1 MSDAYD
7 VQVAVD
13 PVDVFNCPSCNA
25 RLDMTG
31 RKAFT
36 LLACPSCANVLQVP
50 GRFGGFLLL
59 ELLGVGGM
67 GATYR
72 ARDESLNR
80 NVAIKVMRRSLGE
93 NPAFLQTFRHEAQA
107 AARINH
113 PHVVQI
119 YSFGE
124 FKNQPYIVMEM
135 ITGGSL
141 DQLLASGEP
150 FDQMLAIRIGNEIA
164 AALQMGYESKMLHG
178 DLKPENILLDE
189 KGSAKLVDFG
199 IAQMAGANSKEIW
212 GTPYY
217 VAPEKVRRQ
226 RTDCRSDIYS
236 LGGTLYHIL
245 ARQPPFDGP
254 DASAVV
260 KARFLKPAPPLREKR
275 KDIDPD
281 VEAIVARMLQVEP
294 AMRYPTYESLRADM
308 NRYLDKAGPL
318 FNVTKKIAMLRKK
331 ATGQITT
338 SSSPISP
345 TTSSMTRTTGS
356 LNRTTG
362 SVAATNDP
370 PPSSATPTSAPATS
384 KPGRIV
390 IQANATRMMRNT
402 SSSSSSETTPRKESK
417 PLSVWVLV
425 LAVVGLL
432 LIGAAAGVLFWY
444 VGKHRDQASVT
455 VEDVHVQEARTSA
468 VYRIKNIALEA
479 EIIRTNLDV
488 QSDTSGMIVSQTVR
502 QVIAADVL
510 SPELREQLQPPRP
523 LPPPPPDAVTPPVL
537 ASTTTHAP
545 ETNAALAA
553 TTTPAPKPVAALPT
567 PEPQDPPNLPP
578 VVAKVRAMY
587 RDWYRIESIV
597 QNAVETHDAAT
608 AVLSAVMVNLS
619 TNTPASLNAQADFF
633 ETQLASL
640 NPGGDLYAELH
651 KKLFGLRQGS
661 YDATNVLLV
670 AMIKAKQKQ
679 VETEREEKEKLRKE
693 IQEKEKRD
701 LLENKAKEQVAQVQ
715 TKEREI
721 RELLHKMDF
730 VGARRNLRSVSE
742 DLTTPEGQKELSLAI
757 ERITHLEILRDFLA
771 SKLPGYQHPVDKWKI
786 DSADEKGLV
795 VNGHDV
801 AWADVGDIRMGLFIR
816 HFIFSD
822 EQTRNLK
829 LREQV
834 DQLING
840 AMYLR
845 YFVPGNEKAQ
855 EMAGKMLEKAVSLI
869 PVCWEDIARLLPNEK
884 AGKEEAP
891 SSPSSSSSS
900 TPSAADSA
908 VNALK

>member
-1 MSDAYD
+1 MLRSMSDAYD

-13 PVDVFNCPSCNA
+13 PVDAYNCPSCNA
-25 RLDMTG
+25 HLDMTG

-113 PHVVQI
+113 AHVVQI

-141 DQLLASGEP
+141 DRMLASGEP
-150 FDQMLAIRIGNEIA
+150 FDQTLAIRIGNEIA

-199 IAQMAGANSKEIW
+199 IAQMAGANSKEVW

-254 DASAVV
+254 DAAAVV

-275 KDIDPD
+275 KDIDPE

-308 NRYLDKAGPL
+308 TRYLEKAGPL

-338 SSSPISP
+338 SSSPISST
-345 TTSSMTRTTGS
+345 TTSSVTRTTGS

-362 SVAATNDP
+362 SVAAGVP
-370 PPSSATPTSAPATS
+370 PPPTTSAPATS

-390 IQANATRMMRNT
+390 IQANATRMMRK
-402 SSSSSSETTPRKESK
+402 SSSSSGENTSRQESK
-417 PLSVWVLV
+417 PLPMWVL
-425 LAVVGLL
+425 LLGFVGLL
-432 LIGAAAGVLFWY
+432 LVGAAAGVIFWY
-444 VGKHRDQASVT
+444 ASKHRDQASVPT
-455 VEDVHVQEARTSA
+455 EDVHVQEARTAA
-468 VYRIKNIALEA
+468 VYRIKNIAMVA
-479 EIIRTNLDV
+479 DVTRTNLN
-488 QSDTSGMIVSQTVR
+488 SLSEISGMIVSQTVR
-502 QVIAADVL
+502 QVVASDVL

-523 LPPPPPDAVTPPVL
+523 LPPPPPEVATAAV
-537 ASTTTHAP
+537 ATTNAVG
-545 ETNAALAA
+545 TNAALTAK
-553 TTTPAPKPVAALPT
+553 TPAKPIVAQPPPA
-567 PEPQDPPNLPP
+567 EPQDPPNLPP
-578 VVAKVRAMY
+578 VVAKMRAMY
-587 RDWYRIESIV
+587 RDWYRIEAI
-597 QNAVETHDAAT
+597 ALDAT
-608 AVLSAVMVNLS
+608 EKHTDLVNLWGAVTANVS
-619 TNTPASLNAQADFF
+619 TNNPEALNAKADMF
-633 ETQLASL
+633 ETELASL
-640 NPGGDLYAELH
+640 NPGGELNAEVH
-651 KKLFGLRQGS
+651 KKMFGLRQSS
-661 YDATNVLLV
+661 YDTTNVMLV
-670 AMIKAKQKQ
+670 AMVVDKKKKAALAADAAAAAAEAAAAAAK
-679 VETEREEKEKLRKE
+679 KLE
-693 IQEKEKRD
+693 LEKR
-701 LLENKAKEQVAQVQ
+701 AKEQVAKVQ
-715 TKEREI
+715 AKELEI

-730 VGARRNLRSVSE
+730 VTARRNLRSINE
-742 DLTTPEGQKELSLAI
+742 DLTTAEGQKALGLAI
-757 ERITHLEILRDFLA
+757 ERITRFEILRDFLIG
-771 SKLPGYQHPVDKWKI
+771 KLPGYQHPGEKMI
-786 DSADEKGLV
+786 ESADEKGLV
-795 VNGHDV
+795 VGGLEL
-801 AWADVGDIRMGLFIR
+801 AWADIPDTRIALFIR
-816 HFIFSD
+816 YFIFTD
-822 EQTRNLK
+822 EQAKNLK

-845 YFVPGNEKAQ
+845 YFLKTNEKAQ
-855 EMAGKMLEKAVSLI
+855 EAAGKMLEKAVSLI
-869 PVCWEDIARLLPNEK
+869 PVCREDIARLLPDEK
-884 AGKEEAP
+884 AGKEEAT
-891 SSPSSSSSS
+891 SSSSSA
-900 TPSAADSA
+900 PSAAD
-908 VNALK
+908 NAINSLK